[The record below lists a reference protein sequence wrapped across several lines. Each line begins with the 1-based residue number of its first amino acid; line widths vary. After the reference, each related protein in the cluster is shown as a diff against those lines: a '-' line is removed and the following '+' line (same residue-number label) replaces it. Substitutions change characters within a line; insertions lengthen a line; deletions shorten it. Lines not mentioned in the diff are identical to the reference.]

1 MFSVRDERF
10 CQAVETAAGG
20 KLYNVVID
28 TEQVGKELLKGGN
41 LQRRCTFIPLNKISA
56 RLMDQ
61 NTIRAAKQ
69 VLLVKP
75 IQGVRIKCPTFGASK
90 PAACP
95 ICCTN
100 LKLRLLR

>member
-1 MFSVRDERF
+1 MAAKLFSVRDERF

-69 VLLVKP
+69 VQ
-75 IQGVRIKCPTFGASK
+75 IQCVC
-90 PAACP
+90 
-95 ICCTN
+95 N
-100 LKLRLLR
+100 